1 MKKKG
6 AKILILVSIAL
17 MLISMIGV
25 SVIQTGGGTITVK
38 ELAWETQEGLTMY
51 GDLYIPEGASSENKL
66 PAIVTS
72 HGTYNNK
79 EMQDANFIEL
89 SRRGFIVL
97 TIDCP
102 LHGNSEV
109 GVPMVTNEDPSKLGV
124 WQGVLMLSELP
135 YVDTEKI
142 GVTGDIPEA
151 VKTADMLFSM
161 TMRPVQIS

>member
-25 SVIQTGGGTITVK
+25 SAIQTNGGKVTVK
-38 ELAWETQEGLTMY
+38 ELAWETREGLLMY
-51 GDLYIPEGASSENKL
+51 GDLYIPDGASAENKL

-79 EMQDANFIEL
+79 EMQDANFVEL
-89 SRRGFIVL
+89 SRRGFVVL

-102 LHGNSEV
+102 LHGDSEV
-109 GVPMVTNEDPSKLGV
+109 GVPMVTDEDPSKLGI

-135 YVDTEKI
+135 YVDTERI
-142 GVTGDIPEA
+142 GVTGHSRGGENCGYAIQYDLSLIH
-151 VKTADMLFSM
+151 
-161 TMRPVQIS
+161 I